1 MHLAVE
7 FWHWWILGVVLF
19 ILEMIVPG
27 AFFLWIG
34 MSASVVGVIQLI
46 CASLNIHSTLE
57 IQLIFFAVFS
67 VCSVFFGK
75 KYLKL
80 WPVTPSNNTLN
91 RRGASLIG
99 RTVTLSEPIIDG
111 RGHIKL
117 DDSLW
122 TATGPDCPIN
132 THVQII
138 DVNGSLLIVK
148 PLNEKA

>member
-1 MHLAVE
+1 MHLAVD
-7 FWHWWILGVVLF
+7 FWHWWVLGVVLC
-19 ILEMIVPG
+19 ILEIIAPG

-34 MSASVVGVIQLI
+34 ISASVVGVIQLI
-46 CASLNIHSTLE
+46 CAFLKIHLTLE
-57 IQLIFFAVFS
+57 VQLILFAVFA
-67 VCSVFFGK
+67 VCSIFFGK

-80 WPVTPSNNTLN
+80 WPVASTNNTLN

-122 TATGPDCPIN
+122 TVTGPDSPIH

-138 DVNGSLLIVK
+138 DVTGSLLIVK